1 MSITI
6 IAENSKPTPTPRRA
20 KFERKPSPLARCIEI
35 AGDVNAGV
43 LFHQIIYR
51 FNHKG
56 TLPVHDGRSWVAQT
70 ADCWTVGS
78 ARSSRERPIVMVPST
93 LSAPSA

>member
-6 IAENSKPTPTPRRA
+6 KREKSKSIPTPKRR
-20 KFERKPSPLARCIEI
+20 KFERRPSPLARCIEI

-51 FNHKG
+51 FEYDD
-56 TLPVHDGRSWVAQT
+56 TLLDHDGRSWVAQT
-70 ADCWTVGS
+70 AECWCMESGRAMPES
-78 ARSSRERPIVMVPST
+78 W
-93 LSAPSA
+93 